1 MRFKPWHSHCL
12 FLRKSPT
19 LTVRLLPPKGL
30 TELKGPFAQ
39 RVPDT
44 LRSGGIVSLSS
55 RELWSAMPP
64 TFGSWDHA
72 CRDGLVFD
80 LGSDWG
86 FKALGLL
93 DAPRGQSIRMQDP
106 NPTDARRLGWTCEDG
121 PISGLLG
128 LVVVLGVRDVLAPLS
143 VSFGQREMG

>member
-19 LTVRLLPPKGL
+19 LTVRLLPPKVL

-80 LGSDWG
+80 LG
-86 FKALGLL
+86 F
-93 DAPRGQSIRMQDP
+93 
-106 NPTDARRLGWTCEDG
+106 RLGVQGLG
-121 PISGLLG
+121 PPGRPRRAEHPHARSQPHGRSAAGTDL
-128 LVVVLGVRDVLAPLS
+128 
-143 VSFGQREMG
+143 